1 MPKISTLCRLADERL
16 RRTSDG
22 PRPFL
27 TPEIDFHIQC
37 GVPALSVTRE
47 APCMELRVA

>member
-1 MPKISTLCRLADERL
+1 MPKISTLWWLADENAFSNPPVL
-16 RRTSDG
+16 
-22 PRPFL
+22 PFL

-37 GVPALSVTRE
+37 GVPALSVTR